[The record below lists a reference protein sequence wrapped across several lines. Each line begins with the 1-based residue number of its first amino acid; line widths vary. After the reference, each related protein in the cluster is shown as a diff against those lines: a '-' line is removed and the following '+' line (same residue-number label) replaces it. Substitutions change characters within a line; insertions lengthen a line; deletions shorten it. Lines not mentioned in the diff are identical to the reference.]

1 MSRPSNRYKALQ
13 TAAALGRVLA
23 FGPMN
28 RALLLTLVGF
38 AGLGAGV
45 WFAQTR
51 TPAPDESPAAAVA
64 RPAPTRLPDIRLADL
79 NGTVRAVAE
88 WSDRPQL
95 INFWATWCAPCRK
108 EMPLLEA
115 LHQQQPG
122 IAVIGIAIDREE
134 PVRRFLAETGVTYPI
149 LRGEA
154 DAMAVAE
161 SFGDAFAALPFTV
174 IVSPGGEILQL
185 HTGELTPP
193 QLTTIS
199 ETLGALAAGQLT
211 AAEAKAALEA
221 G

>member
-1 MSRPSNRYKALQ
+1 MSRLPLIAAISVVAAVGGAVFALATRPAPEPAAAPV
-13 TAAALGRVLA
+13 TAAALKQLPEIRLQGLDGRE
-23 FGPMN
+23 
-28 RALLLTLVGF
+28 R
-38 AGLGAGV
+38 
-45 WFAQTR
+45 
-51 TPAPDESPAAAVA
+51 
-64 RPAPTRLPDIRLADL
+64 DIR
-79 NGTVRAVAE
+79 E

-134 PVRRFLAETGVTYPI
+134 PVKRFIAETGVSYPI

-161 SFGDAFAALPFTV
+161 SFGPAFAALPFTV
-174 IVSPGGEILQL
+174 IAAPGGEILEL
-185 HTGELTPP
+185 HTGELKPE
-193 QLTTIS
+193 QLS
-199 ETLGALAAGQLT
+199 RLAAVLSALAAGELT
-211 AAEAKAALEA
+211 VAEAKQQLAESRA